1 MEDKIIKL
9 SNFQIPIIKG
19 LKYLTDFN
27 DSCNE
32 SLLINAP
39 RMQYSIYFEMNME
52 NQNIENIEEYNLI
65 LIKKNN
71 HKIYFFYPYKQNK
84 IKTILWYFKIE
95 ITDDDGKVNILPGQV
110 LMDSSIVNKDKNQI
124 RLPFMNILE
133 NVKINQSISL
143 T

>member
-19 LKYLTDFN
+19 LKYLTDFK

-39 RMQYSIYFEMNME
+39 RMQYSIYFEKNME

>member
-1 MEDKIIKL
+1 MEHKIITL

-19 LKYLTDFN
+19 LKYLANYN
-27 DSCNE
+27 DSILE

-39 RMQYSIYFEMNME
+39 RMQYSIYFEKNMQ
-52 NQNIENIEEYNLI
+52 NQNIENIDEYNLI

-84 IKTILWYFKIE
+84 IKTTLWYFKIE
-95 ITDDDGKVNILPGQV
+95 ILGEDGKTNTLPGQV
-110 LMDSSIVNKDKNQI
+110 LMDSSIINKERSFI

-133 NVKINQSISL
+133 NVKVSL